1 MKVNSIGYQVVI
13 GSESIKA
20 LTAFLKKGKYSQY
33 FILGDEN
40 TIQHCLPALISKCQV
55 LSKAE
60 VFEVES
66 GEVSKGLSICSQLW
80 QTMLDYKADKQALII
95 NLGGGVICDLGGFIA
110 SVYKRGIDFVNIPT
124 SLLAMTDAS
133 IGGKTGINLEGVK
146 NVLGTITQPKG
157 VFIIPEF
164 LATLPE
170 RHIDNG
176 LAEIYKIALISD
188 KAFWNKLA
196 VGKTKG
202 IEELITRSVQLK
214 NNIVKKDPGE
224 KNIRKA
230 LNFGH
235 TIGHA
240 MESACF
246 GRKEDLL
253 HGEAIIIGMLCESF
267 IAYKKKLISKDE
279 MTEITQI
286 LRFTFT
292 LNKVSSSE
300 FQKVG
305 EFLLN
310 DKKNKNG
317 KILFAL
323 PDGIGKCRT
332 DVAVNE
338 NLIAQSLDFYNSI
351 ANAKA

>member
-1 MKVNSIGYQVVI
+1 MKVNATGYQIII
-13 GSESIKA
+13 GSESIRA
-20 LTAFLKKGKYSQY
+20 LTSFLKKGNYSQY

-40 TIQHCLPALISKCQV
+40 TVQHCLPPLISKCPA
-55 LSKAE
+55 LAKAE

-95 NLGGGVICDLGGFIA
+95 NLGGGVISDLGGFIA
-110 SVYKRGIDFVNIPT
+110 SVYKRGIDFINIPT
-124 SLLAMTDAS
+124 SLLAMADAS
-133 IGGKTGINLEGVK
+133 VGGKTGINLEGVK
-146 NVLGTITQPKG
+146 NIIGTITQPKG

-188 KAFWNKLA
+188 KTFWNKLGG
-196 VGKTKG
+196 GKTKG
-202 IEELITRSVQLK
+202 IEEIISRSIQLK
-214 NNIVKKDPGE
+214 NNIVKKDPFE
-224 KNIRKA
+224 KSVRKA

-240 MESACF
+240 VESACLD
-246 GRKEDLL
+246 RKEELL
-253 HGEAIIIGMLCESF
+253 HGEAIVIGMLCESF
-267 IAYKKKLISKDE
+267 IAFKKKLINKDE

-286 LRFTFT
+286 LNFTFALHKISPT
-292 LNKVSSSE
+292 E

-305 EFLLN
+305 EFILN
-310 DKKNKNG
+310 DKKNKKG

-323 PDGIGKCRT
+323 PNGIGKCRI
-332 DVAVNE
+332 DVAVDE
-338 NLIAQSLDFYNSI
+338 KLIAQSLDFYNSI
-351 ANAKA
+351 AHAKA